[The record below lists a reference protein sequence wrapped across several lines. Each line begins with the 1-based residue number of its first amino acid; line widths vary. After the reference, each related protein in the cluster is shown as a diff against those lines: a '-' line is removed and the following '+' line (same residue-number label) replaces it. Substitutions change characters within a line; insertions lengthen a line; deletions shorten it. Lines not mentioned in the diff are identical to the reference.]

1 MSKSRNFEKI
11 QNCSALKEAVLIQTW
26 LNGMMAIVRII
37 IAIVATH
44 PGYWASITGQHF
56 TWGCGDVFSLYPMV
70 FTRVLSIVTL
80 PSNSE
85 HLRIRECQ
93 HPDRVL
99 QTQSGRDSTEAQL
112 WCLLGCASLG
122 NHPGKV
128 TTVQMRCP
136 PGNLCICVE
145 DLPFLSQLFLES

>member
-56 TWGCGDVFSLYPMV
+56 T
-70 FTRVLSIVTL
+70 
-80 PSNSE
+80 
-85 HLRIRECQ
+85 
-93 HPDRVL
+93 
-99 QTQSGRDSTEAQL
+99 
-112 WCLLGCASLG
+112 
-122 NHPGKV
+122 
-128 TTVQMRCP
+128 
-136 PGNLCICVE
+136 
-145 DLPFLSQLFLES
+145 